1 MPRYRIHNHPS
12 FETLLT
18 KEDLYLL
25 VACGSVARGEICTD
39 TRTGNSH
46 KVGELIGGMTP
57 PRSGDANLRIQRPSF
72 QEIRAD
78 GPADDE
84 SEEESLLEDEEEID
98 DADYTASGER
108 IYYHGHPSWWAFAK
122 ALFLFTLLGI
132 AAGLSSAFGP
142 TYLLIGLALALV
154 TLVSV
159 AIFRFSCDFWV
170 TDERVEM
177 VWGIFGRS
185 SKEVR
190 ICDIRSIDV
199 HEKGLTGI
207 IGLGSVDFSSSAN
220 SGVEVQFKN
229 IRRAHE
235 LKELVRSLQKDKKE

>member
-1 MPRYRIHNHPS
+1 MPRYRIPNHPS
-12 FETLLT
+12 FENLLT
-18 KEDLYLL
+18 KEDLYVL

-57 PRSGDANLRIQRPSF
+57 PRAGDAKLRIQRPSF

-78 GPADDE
+78 GPADDVP
-84 SEEESLLEDEEEID
+84 EEETSIEEELEDDGEF
-98 DADYTASGER
+98 TASGER

-132 AAGLSSAFGP
+132 AAGLSSAFGSV
-142 TYLLIGLALALV
+142 YLLVGLALALI
-154 TLVSV
+154 TLFSV
-159 AIFRFSCDFWV
+159 ALFRFSCDFWV

-177 VWGIFGRS
+177 VWGILGRS

-199 HEKGLTGI
+199 HEKGLSGM

-220 SGVEVQFKN
+220 AGVEVQFKN

-235 LKELVRSLQKDKKE
+235 VKELVRSLQKDRKV

>member
-1 MPRYRIHNHPS
+1 MPRYRIPNHPS
-12 FETLLT
+12 FENLLS

-57 PRSGDANLRIQRPSF
+57 PRTGDAKLRIQRPSF

-78 GPADDE
+78 GPAEDDPE
-84 SEEESLLEDEEEID
+84 EDFSSEEEVVD
-98 DADYTASGER
+98 DGDYTASGER
-108 IYYHGHPSWWAFAK
+108 IYYHGHPSWWAFTK

-132 AAGLSSAFGP
+132 AAGLSSAFGS
-142 TYLLIGLALALV
+142 TFLLIGVALALI

-159 AIFRFSCDFWV
+159 ALFRFSCDFWV

-177 VWGIFGRS
+177 VWGVFGRS

-199 HEKGLTGI
+199 HQKGLAGM

-235 LKELVRSLQKDKKE
+235 VKELVRSLQKDKKE